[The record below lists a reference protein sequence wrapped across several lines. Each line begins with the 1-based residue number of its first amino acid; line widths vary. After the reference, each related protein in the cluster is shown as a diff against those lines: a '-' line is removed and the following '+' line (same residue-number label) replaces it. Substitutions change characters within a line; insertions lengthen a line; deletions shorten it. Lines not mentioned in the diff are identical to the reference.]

1 MTFSLPKTLRRLSL
15 LLAALVLSSCGA
27 MMDTHA
33 SAPLPTDDVGPR
45 AENPQAI
52 AAAWANEHYKFWPS
66 HPFTPEEMSISD
78 VKPVAIRMPL
88 VFPVG
93 RPVGWQIIL
102 GPENER
108 LASSV
113 ENPYTRLIIHDGAVI
128 LVESRNYPFER

>member
-1 MTFSLPKTLRRLSL
+1 MNFSLRDTLKHLPPF
-15 LLAALVLSSCGA
+15 LAALLLSSCGV
-27 MMDTHA
+27 MMETHA
-33 SAPLPTDDVGPR
+33 SAPSPTDDVGPR
-45 AENPQAI
+45 PQNPQAI

-78 VKPVAIRMPL
+78 MKPVAIRMPL

-93 RPVGWQIIL
+93 HPVGWQIIL

-128 LVESRNYPFER
+128 LVESQNYPFER